1 MAEGQGPLR
10 LLAEDAEDLGVIAAA
25 LQDAVAK
32 LGDIAWEASARRLTI
47 GFNRYRWEAGS
58 KTRERVRTGLQFGGV
73 LAVRSRK
80 LKRDAPSAVVELLTL
95 GFEPGEA
102 PGGTIILTFA
112 GGADLKLE
120 VECVEAVLSDVSEAW
135 PARRAPQ
142 HG

>member
-1 MAEGQGPLR
+1 MAEGRGPLR

-47 GFNRYRWEAGS
+47 GFNRYRWEAAS

-102 PGGTIILTFA
+102 PGGTITLTFA

-142 HG
+142 HE